1 MKKVEMFTQDFCGY
15 CTKAKSL
22 INTYIETGMFEELIE
37 YNIMIGSEH
46 KKNLKERLPG
56 AKTVPQI
63 FFDGEH
69 IGGYNDLADY
79 IENHTSCG

>member
-1 MKKVEMFTQDFCGY
+1 MKKVEMYTQDFCVY
-15 CTKAKSL
+15 CTEAKTL
-22 INTYIETGMFEELIE
+22 INTYIATGMFEELIE

-69 IGGYNDLADY
+69 IGGYNGLADY
-79 IENHTSCG
+79 IENHTSFG

>member
-1 MKKVEMFTQDFCGY
+1 
-15 CTKAKSL
+15 
-22 INTYIETGMFEELIE
+22 
-37 YNIMIGSEH
+37 MIGSEH

-79 IENHTSCG
+79 IENHTSFG

>member
-1 MKKVEMFTQDFCGY
+1 VKKVEMFTQDFCGY
-15 CTKAKSL
+15 CTEAKTL
-22 INTYIETGMFEELIE
+22 INTYIATGMFEELIE

-46 KKNLKERLPG
+46 KKNLKKRLPG

-79 IENHTSCG
+79 IENHTSFG

>member
-1 MKKVEMFTQDFCGY
+1 MKKIEMFTQDFCGY
-15 CTKAKSL
+15 CTEAKAL
-22 INTYIETGMFEELIE
+22 INTYIATGMFEELIE

-56 AKTVPQI
+56 AKSVPQI

-79 IENHTSCG
+79 IENHTSFG